1 MNLAITRT
9 IVGVFDKTVVQVVY
23 SDETGTS
30 GTFKK
35 EPYTVVAALLLNM
48 DSQWLPV
55 RDAVELALKETFE
68 LSDAEIDRF
77 VIKGHRLYQRIE
89 RNEPKAK
96 NLMTRLM
103 AIPRQELVPVW
114 YGAVDRDGFKYQMEN
129 IHIDAEFRERDRPF
143 MFALEECMRAVDTW
157 VHSNFPEDKVIW
169 IHDEGSLNERAR
181 ETLRG
186 FRWLRN
192 ESRWVELE
200 PLFEKPAIIPDAHV
214 SHIADMIYF
223 GDDRASRIL
232 QLVDVCCRTISLSL
246 RHDPLAAPYYDL
258 LCPQIQNRGLVPWY
272 QNARKTV
279 APLRAHIAERRA
291 ARAKRK

>member
-1 MNLAITRT
+1 MR
-9 IVGVFDKTVVQVVY
+9 VVY

-30 GTFKK
+30 GTFKR

-48 DSQWLPV
+48 DSQWIPV

-68 LSDAEIDRF
+68 LSDAEVGRF

-89 RNEPKAK
+89 QNESKAK

-103 AIPRQELVPVW
+103 AIPRQALVPVW

-143 MFALEECMRAVDTW
+143 KFALEECMRAVDSW
-157 VHSNFPEDKVIW
+157 VHSTFPEEKVIW

-192 ESRWVELE
+192 ESRWTEIE
-200 PLFEKPAIIPDAHV
+200 PAALIPDAHV

-223 GDDRASRIL
+223 GDDKASRIL
-232 QLVDVCCRTISLSL
+232 QLVDVCCRTISRSL
-246 RHDPLAAPYYDL
+246 CKDSLAAPYYDI

-272 QNARKTV
+272 ENARKTV

-291 ARAKRK
+291 ARTKGK